1 MTGMLGVGGGF
12 FIVPMLQRFTNLTHQ
27 SIVLTSLAVIA
38 LVSGST
44 VLQMLLHDTRILPSG
59 WWFVG
64 ATALGMAVSRLFAHK
79 VPQHWLQRG
88 FALLVLLAMLLLLLK
103 TFAPHWLPLA

>member
-1 MTGMLGVGGGF
+1 
-12 FIVPMLQRFTNLTHQ
+12 MLQRFTNLTHQ

-64 ATALGMAVSRLFAHK
+64 ATALGMVVSRLFAHK